1 MEIVSNKKPVNHV
14 FHKTHGVCR
23 HTSCWT
29 SKLCPP
35 EMLSDLYGQNIWW
48 RICFLLAGDI
58 SRSGMHHMSGCG
70 FLTTDNLLFGVMVL
84 VFLNPKNGITVLFG
98 HNFTNPGS
106 IPSPKHPP
114 KKSLVLDESQKSSFW
129 IQNPEIRGNPELSHP
144 WSTHS
149 KHNPRGD
156 DGRLHFI

>member
-84 VFLNPKNGITVLFG
+84 VFLNPKNGITVIFG
-98 HNFTNPGS
+98 HNLTNPGS
-106 IPSPKHPP
+106 IPSPPP
-114 KKSLVLDESQKSSFW
+114 NTPQKTLRFWTNHRSHHFESKTRKSGETRNSRTPDF
-129 IQNPEIRGNPELSHP
+129 NPLPQYSI
-144 WSTHS
+144 
-149 KHNPRGD
+149 
-156 DGRLHFI
+156 